1 MPTRRRFVQAGG
13 ALIASLA
20 HPAWWGGLAGAPS
33 AEVVDIAMRSDPS
46 GATVWF
52 DPVGVLVAPHTT
64 VRWVIKENVHTTTA
78 YHPKNGNHSL
88 RIPEGAEPWDSGFL
102 VNPGDHFEVSL
113 TVPGVYDFFCTP
125 HEPVGMVGRI
135 IVMQATGPG
144 AEPFDYFTS
153 KPMAK
158 DWLSVPDAAR
168 TVFPTVAQIVKEH
181 VVHRT
186 P

>member
-1 MPTRRRFVQAGG
+1 MPTRRAFVQAGG

-20 HPAWWGGLAGAPS
+20 LPLWWRELAPS
-33 AEVVDIAMRSDPS
+33 TKVVQIAMRSDQL
-46 GATVWF
+46 GAKVWF
-52 DPVGVLVAPHTT
+52 DPMGVFVEPHTT
-64 VRWVIKENVHTTTA
+64 ISWVVKENVHTTTA

-102 VNPGDHFEVSL
+102 VNPGDRFEVTL
-113 TVPGVYDFFCTP
+113 TVPGVYDFFCAP
-125 HEPVGMVGRI
+125 HELVGMVGRI
-135 IVMQATGPG
+135 IVGHATGPG
-144 AEPFDYFTS
+144 AEAFDYFS
-153 KPMAK
+153 DKPVAK

-168 TVFPTVAQIVKEH
+168 TVFPSVAQILNEH